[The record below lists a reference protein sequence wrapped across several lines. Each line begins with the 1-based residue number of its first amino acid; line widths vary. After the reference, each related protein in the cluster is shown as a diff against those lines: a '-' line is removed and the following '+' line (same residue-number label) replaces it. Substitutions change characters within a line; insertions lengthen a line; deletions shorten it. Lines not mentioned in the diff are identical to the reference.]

1 MKYRNQRNIIREIL
15 KKKNRALNIKTTD
28 KELNEKVEK
37 IIKKRKGNKMSRM
50 QKIGLII
57 IT

>member
-1 MKYRNQRNIIREIL
+1 MKYRNQRNIIIEIL